1 MVCHLIVEPLQFLA
15 YLERLVNFQLI
26 SFREIHGHGKGHPR
40 VTTHTHTHKS
50 DAGVSSTYQLTQ
62 LMQKV

>member
-40 VTTHTHTHKS
+40 VTTHTHTH
-50 DAGVSSTYQLTQ
+50 T
-62 LMQKV
+62 KVMLVCPAPTSLLN